1 MKKNIAIIASLDT
14 KETEVIF
21 LMKIFQQSGH
31 EVYIID
37 IGVAKS
43 SLISSQIDSIEIAK
57 EAGHYWISPMD
68 VSKSEMIDVLKS
80 GVSKLIPKLFN
91 EGLFDAIISIGGLQN
106 TTVAVSAMKTLPI
119 GFPKVIVS
127 TVASG
132 KRHFETIVG
141 SSDIIVFPSI
151 ADFSGS
157 NVITDTILRNAAAS
171 IVGIVENAGKPLGV
185 IDGLLI
191 GISTMG
197 VVNKGSQNIIQ
208 RLKRKKYEVVSFH
221 STGVGGRILDE
232 LVEKGIIKATIE
244 FSLHEIVG
252 ELLGGYSSGAINRLV
267 NSGKKGIPQL
277 VIPGACDFIDLDTFS
292 LEKDMLERQHIYHNS
307 DLIHLKLL
315 KNEIIEVGKLISARL
330 NESKGSVT
338 IVIPLQGFR
347 AGAIKGEPLYD
358 PEIDKALIQTI
369 LTKTKNDI
377 RIIEVDANI
386 NDDKFVRVV
395 FDEMEKLLTYK
406 LKRNR

>member
-1 MKKNIAIIASLDT
+1 MEKTIAIIASLDT
-14 KETEVIF
+14 KETEVLF
-21 LMKIFQQSGH
+21 LINIFQQSGH
-31 EVYIID
+31 EVFVID
-37 IGVAKS
+37 IGVKKT
-43 SLISSQIDSIEIAK
+43 SLVNSQINSIEIAK
-57 EAGHYWISPMD
+57 EAGHSWVSPLD

-80 GVSKLIPKLFN
+80 GVSVLIPKLFSK
-91 EGLFDAIISIGGLQN
+91 GLFDAIISLGGLQN

-141 SSDIIVFPSI
+141 STDIIVIPSI
-151 ADFSGS
+151 ADFSGR
-157 NVITDTILRNAAAS
+157 NVITDTILRNAAAA
-171 IVGIVENAGKPLGV
+171 IVGIVENAGKSLGV

-197 VVNKGSQNIIQ
+197 VVNKGSENIIH

-232 LVEKGIIKATIE
+232 LVERGIIKATIE

-252 ELLGGYSSGAINRLV
+252 ELFGGYSSGAFNRLV
-267 NSGKKGIPQL
+267 NSCKKGIPQL
-277 VIPGACDFIDLDTFS
+277 VVPGACDFIDLDTLG
-292 LEKDMLERQHIYHNS
+292 LEKTMLERKHIYHNS

-315 KNEIIEVGKLISARL
+315 KNEIIEVGELISARL
-330 NESKGSVT
+330 NESKGFVT

-347 AGAIKGEPLYD
+347 AGTRKGELLHD
-358 PEIDKALIQTI
+358 AEVDKALVKTI
-369 LTKTKNDI
+369 LTKIKNNI
-377 RIIEVDANI
+377 RIVEVDANI
-386 NDDKFVRVV
+386 NDDKFSNIV
-395 FDEMEKLLTYK
+395 FDEMEKLLK
-406 LKRNR
+406 